1 MNTDVLAAIARESR
15 DELFSV
21 TRTNAAETSDT
32 DLVLVNGQHQPVVPM
47 VAGQWARWRTLMAS
61 IEQKLELTVSGCELQ
76 LLAKDGVYLSVAPR
90 AIHRRPPCSRRPRR
104 RGCQMPSCRVLQ
116 PGCREAAAAAAAAT
130 ATRSSRPLPPWK
142 WQPAAAAAAA
152 AAAPAA
158 AVMGACRSFRCRVRC
173 YLVDLTHVADNQLNS
188 GFGLDLGRDQEIN
201 GKKFKGPDD
210 YITQMAVGTVQ
221 QWDVTG
227 AEKRNALCLRFRVC
241 LGWSW
246 GWGSSSVS
254 LQCSARVPP
263 ATAVLIPHPS
273 PRPYSPSI
281 PHTCG
286 AT

>member
-1 MNTDVLAAIARESR
+1 
-15 DELFSV
+15 
-21 TRTNAAETSDT
+21 
-32 DLVLVNGQHQPVVPM
+32 M

-61 IEQKLELTVSGCELQ
+61 IEQNLELTVSGCELQ

-90 AIHRRPPCSRRPRR
+90 AITAVH
-104 RGCQMPSCRVLQ
+104 LA
-116 PGCREAAAAAAAAT
+116 PGGRADVAVRC
-130 ATRSSRPLPPWK
+130 
-142 WQPAAAAAAA
+142 PAAGSYSL
-152 AAAPAA
+152 
-158 AVMGACRSFRCRVRC
+158 VSRGRRSGRGRDSDAFVKTIASVEVATGSSSSSSPGGSGDGSLQEFSVPRPC

-263 ATAVLIPHPS
+263 ATAVLRSTPLTQT
-273 PRPYSPSI
+273 YSPSI